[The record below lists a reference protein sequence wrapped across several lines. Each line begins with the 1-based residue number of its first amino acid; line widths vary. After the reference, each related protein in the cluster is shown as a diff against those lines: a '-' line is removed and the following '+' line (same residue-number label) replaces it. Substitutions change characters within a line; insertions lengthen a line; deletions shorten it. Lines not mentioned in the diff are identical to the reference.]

1 MHLESTTPVF
11 SLTHEIES
19 VVHETVHEAVK
30 EVADHP
36 TLNIGVSVPEDGLSI
51 KAEQETETTTA
62 ERTGTV

>member
-1 MHLESTTPVF
+1 M
-11 SLTHEIES
+11 THEIES

-36 TLNIGVSVPEDGLSI
+36 TLNIGVSVPEEGLSI
-51 KAEQETETTTA
+51 KAEQETEATTA